1 MSFRDI
7 GAIINR
13 LKSEAEREAGYI
25 DEEEIDTEPKS
36 KESQAF
42 KLFSKGKTPVEVV
55 IALDLPADEVRAIY
69 RDYWALNVMHKLV
82 EVYEEIRPYLSS
94 ILRLHKIVKEQG
106 MGENEV
112 IMC

>member
-13 LKSEAEREAGYI
+13 LKSEVEREKGYI
-25 DEEEIDTEPKS
+25 TYVNKEEIDTEPKS
-36 KESQAF
+36 KESQTF
-42 KLFSKGKTPVEVV
+42 KLFSEGKTPVEVV

-69 RDYWALNVMHKLV
+69 QDYWALNDMHKLV

-94 ILRLHKIVKEQG
+94 ILRGLHKRHFQLLF
-106 MGENEV
+106 M
-112 IMC
+112 